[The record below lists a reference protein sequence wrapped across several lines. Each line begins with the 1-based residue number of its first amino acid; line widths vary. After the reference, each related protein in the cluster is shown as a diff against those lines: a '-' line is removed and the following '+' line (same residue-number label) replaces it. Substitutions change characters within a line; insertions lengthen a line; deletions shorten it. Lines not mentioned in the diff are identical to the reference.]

1 MRWTLKNLN
10 TIMEWVN
17 DTMSDIFIG
26 IPMYGGV
33 CTGENALGHI
43 NATKLFLN
51 KGIGYNWQF
60 LYNESLITRAR
71 NGLVK
76 MFYETNCT
84 HLLFIDADISYRAED
99 ILSMIDADKDII
111 CGVYPKKRIAWE
123 KINDALAKGV
133 TGEDLKH
140 YTGDLVINKLNYVD
154 TPIDNKSEPVEI
166 FNGGTGFML
175 IKRSVF
181 DLLKPHCPTYTNDM
195 LPGQQEVVT
204 EYFATSIEPES
215 NRLLSEDYHFC
226 RLARLNGI
234 KVWAAPWVE
243 LGHIG
248 SYKFEGK
255 LL

>member
-1 MRWTLKNLN
+1 
-10 TIMEWVN
+10 
-17 DTMSDIFIG
+17 MSNIFIG

-33 CTGENALGHI
+33 CTGENAIGHI
-43 NATKLFLN
+43 NATKLFLDR
-51 KGIGYNWQF
+51 GIGYNWQF

-76 MFYETNCT
+76 MFYQTDCT

-99 ILSMIDADKDII
+99 IVSMIDADKDII

-123 KINDALAKGV
+123 RINDALAKGII
-133 TGEDLKH
+133 GEDLKH

-154 TPIDNKSEPVEI
+154 TPIEDKSEPVEI

-175 IKRSVF
+175 IKRNVF

-195 LPGQQEVVT
+195 LPGQQEIVT
-204 EYFATSIEPES
+204 EYFATSIEPDS

>member
-1 MRWTLKNLN
+1 
-10 TIMEWVN
+10 MEWVN

-195 LPGQQEVVT
+195 LPGQKEVVT

>member
-1 MRWTLKNLN
+1 
-10 TIMEWVN
+10 
-17 DTMSDIFIG
+17 MSDIFIG

-195 LPGQQEVVT
+195 LPGQKEVVT

>member
-1 MRWTLKNLN
+1 
-10 TIMEWVN
+10 
-17 DTMSDIFIG
+17 MSNIFIG

-43 NATKLFLN
+43 NATKLFLDR
-51 KGIGYNWQF
+51 GIGYNWQF

-76 MFYETNCT
+76 MFYQTDCT

-99 ILSMIDADKDII
+99 IVSMIDADKDII

-123 KINDALAKGV
+123 RINDALAKGII
-133 TGEDLKH
+133 GEDLKH

-154 TPIDNKSEPVEI
+154 TPIADKSEPVEI

-175 IKRSVF
+175 IKRNVF

-195 LPGQQEVVT
+195 LPGQQEIVT
-204 EYFATSIEPES
+204 EYFATSIEPDS

>member
-1 MRWTLKNLN
+1 
-10 TIMEWVN
+10 
-17 DTMSDIFIG
+17 
-26 IPMYGGV
+26 MYGGV
-33 CTGENALGHI
+33 CTGENAIGHI
-43 NATKLFLN
+43 NATKLFLDR
-51 KGIGYNWQF
+51 GVGYNWQF

-76 MFYETNCT
+76 MFYDTECT
-84 HLLFIDADISYRAED
+84 HLMFIDADISYKAED

-123 KINDALAKGV
+123 KINNALAQGII
-133 TGEDLKH
+133 GEDLKH
-140 YTGDLVINKLNYVD
+140 YTGDLVINKLNYID
-154 TPIDNKSEPVEI
+154 TPIANKSEPVEI

-175 IKRSVF
+175 IKREVF

-195 LPGQQEVVT
+195 LPTQQEIVT
-204 EYFATSIEPES
+204 EYFATSIEPDS

-234 KVWAAPWVE
+234 KVWAAPWIE

>member
-1 MRWTLKNLN
+1 
-10 TIMEWVN
+10 
-17 DTMSDIFIG
+17 MSNIFIG

-33 CTGENALGHI
+33 CTGENAIGHI
-43 NATKLFLN
+43 NATKLFLDR
-51 KGIGYNWQF
+51 GIGYNWQF

-76 MFYETNCT
+76 MFYQTDCT

-99 ILSMIDADKDII
+99 IVSMIDADKDII

-123 KINDALAKGV
+123 RINDALAKGIV
-133 TGEDLKH
+133 GEDLKH

-154 TPIDNKSEPVEI
+154 TPIEDKSEPVEI

-195 LPGQQEVVT
+195 LPGQQEIVT
-204 EYFATSIEPES
+204 EYFATSIEPDS

>member
-1 MRWTLKNLN
+1 
-10 TIMEWVN
+10 
-17 DTMSDIFIG
+17 MSNIFIG

-33 CTGENALGHI
+33 CTGENAIGHI
-43 NATKLFLN
+43 NATKLFLDR
-51 KGIGYNWQF
+51 GIGYNWQF

-76 MFYETNCT
+76 MFYQTDCT

-99 ILSMIDADKDII
+99 IVSMIDADKDII

-123 KINDALAKGV
+123 RINDALAKGII
-133 TGEDLKH
+133 GEDLKH

-154 TPIDNKSEPVEI
+154 TPIADKSEPVEI

-175 IKRSVF
+175 IKRNVF

-195 LPGQQEVVT
+195 LPGQQEIVT
-204 EYFATSIEPES
+204 EYFATSIEPDS

>member
-1 MRWTLKNLN
+1 
-10 TIMEWVN
+10 
-17 DTMSDIFIG
+17 MSNIFIG

-33 CTGENALGHI
+33 CTGENAIGHI
-43 NATKLFLN
+43 NATKLFLDR
-51 KGIGYNWQF
+51 GIGYNWQF

-76 MFYETNCT
+76 LFYQTDCT

-99 ILSMIDADKDII
+99 IVSMIDADKDII

-123 KINDALAKGV
+123 RINDALAKGII
-133 TGEDLKH
+133 GEDLKH

-154 TPIDNKSEPVEI
+154 TPIADKSEPVEI

-195 LPGQQEVVT
+195 LPGQQEIVT
-204 EYFATSIEPES
+204 EYFATSIEPDS

>member
-1 MRWTLKNLN
+1 
-10 TIMEWVN
+10 
-17 DTMSDIFIG
+17 
-26 IPMYGGV
+26 MYGGV
-33 CTGENALGHI
+33 CTGENAIGHI
-43 NATKLFLN
+43 NATKLFLDR
-51 KGIGYNWQF
+51 GIGYNWQF

-76 MFYETNCT
+76 MFYQTDCT
-84 HLLFIDADISYRAED
+84 HLLFIDADISYHAED
-99 ILSMIDADKDII
+99 IVSMIDADKDII

-123 KINDALAKGV
+123 RINDALAKGII
-133 TGEDLKH
+133 GEDLKH

-154 TPIDNKSEPVEI
+154 TPIADKSEPVEI

-195 LPGQQEVVT
+195 LPGQQEIVT
-204 EYFATSIEPES
+204 EYFATSIEPDS

>member
-1 MRWTLKNLN
+1 
-10 TIMEWVN
+10 
-17 DTMSDIFIG
+17 
-26 IPMYGGV
+26 MYGGV
-33 CTGENALGHI
+33 CTGENAIGHI
-43 NATKLFLN
+43 NATKLFLDR
-51 KGIGYNWQF
+51 GIGYNWQF

-76 MFYETNCT
+76 MFYQTDCT

-99 ILSMIDADKDII
+99 IVSMIDADKDII

-123 KINDALAKGV
+123 RINDALAKGII
-133 TGEDLKH
+133 GEDLKH

-154 TPIDNKSEPVEI
+154 TPIADKSEPVEI

-195 LPGQQEVVT
+195 LPGQQEIVT
-204 EYFATSIEPES
+204 EYFATSIEPDS

-234 KVWAAPWVE
+234 KVWVAPWVE

>member
-1 MRWTLKNLN
+1 M
-10 TIMEWVN
+10 
-17 DTMSDIFIG
+17 
-26 IPMYGGV
+26 
-33 CTGENALGHI
+33 
-43 NATKLFLN
+43 
-51 KGIGYNWQF
+51 
-60 LYNESLITRAR
+60 
-71 NGLVK
+71 
-76 MFYETNCT
+76 
-84 HLLFIDADISYRAED
+84 FIDADISYKAED

-123 KINDALAKGV
+123 KINNALAQGII
-133 TGEDLKH
+133 GEDLKH
-140 YTGDLVINKLNYVD
+140 YTGDLVINKLNYID
-154 TPIDNKSEPVEI
+154 TPIVNKSEPVEI

-175 IKRSVF
+175 IKREVF

-195 LPGQQEVVT
+195 LPTQQEIVT
-204 EYFATSIEPES
+204 EYFATSIEPDS

>member
-1 MRWTLKNLN
+1 
-10 TIMEWVN
+10 
-17 DTMSDIFIG
+17 MSNIFIG

-43 NATKLFLN
+43 NATKLFLDR
-51 KGIGYNWQF
+51 GIGYNWQF

-76 MFYETNCT
+76 MFYQTDCT

-99 ILSMIDADKDII
+99 IVSMIDADKDII

-123 KINDALAKGV
+123 RINDALAKGII
-133 TGEDLKH
+133 GEDLKH

-154 TPIDNKSEPVEI
+154 TPIENKSEPVEI

-195 LPGQQEVVT
+195 LPGQQEIVT
-204 EYFATSIEPES
+204 EYFATSIEPDS

>member
-1 MRWTLKNLN
+1 
-10 TIMEWVN
+10 MEWVN

>member
-1 MRWTLKNLN
+1 
-10 TIMEWVN
+10 
-17 DTMSDIFIG
+17 
-26 IPMYGGV
+26 MYGGV

-43 NATKLFLN
+43 NATKLFLS

-76 MFYETNCT
+76 MFYETDCT

-99 ILSMIDADKDII
+99 IVSMIDADKDII

-123 KINDALAKGV
+123 RINDALAKGII
-133 TGEDLKH
+133 GEDLKH

-154 TPIDNKSEPVEI
+154 TPIEDKSEPVEI

-175 IKRSVF
+175 IKRNVF

-195 LPGQQEVVT
+195 LPGQQEIVT
-204 EYFATSIEPES
+204 EYFATSIEPDS

>member
-1 MRWTLKNLN
+1 
-10 TIMEWVN
+10 
-17 DTMSDIFIG
+17 MSNIFIG

-33 CTGENALGHI
+33 CTGENAIGHI
-43 NATKLFLN
+43 NATKLFLDR
-51 KGIGYNWQF
+51 GIGYNWQF

-76 MFYETNCT
+76 MFYQTDCT

-99 ILSMIDADKDII
+99 IVSMIDADKDII

-123 KINDALAKGV
+123 RINDALAKGII
-133 TGEDLKH
+133 GEDLKH

-154 TPIDNKSEPVEI
+154 TPIENKSEPVEI

-175 IKRSVF
+175 IKRNVF

-195 LPGQQEVVT
+195 LPGQQEIVT
-204 EYFATSIEPES
+204 EYFATSIEPDS

>member
-1 MRWTLKNLN
+1 
-10 TIMEWVN
+10 
-17 DTMSDIFIG
+17 MSNIFIG

-43 NATKLFLN
+43 NATKLFLDR
-51 KGIGYNWQF
+51 GIGYNGQF

-76 MFYETNCT
+76 MFYQTDCT

-99 ILSMIDADKDII
+99 IVSMIDADKDII

-123 KINDALAKGV
+123 RINDALAKGII
-133 TGEDLKH
+133 GEDLKH

-154 TPIDNKSEPVEI
+154 TPIADKSEPVEI

-195 LPGQQEVVT
+195 LPGQQEIVT
-204 EYFATSIEPES
+204 EYFATSIEPDS

>member
-1 MRWTLKNLN
+1 
-10 TIMEWVN
+10 
-17 DTMSDIFIG
+17 MSNIFIG

-33 CTGENALGHI
+33 CTGENAIGHI
-43 NATKLFLN
+43 NATKLFLDR
-51 KGIGYNWQF
+51 GIGYNWQF

-76 MFYETNCT
+76 MFYQTDCT

-99 ILSMIDADKDII
+99 IVSMIDADKDII

-123 KINDALAKGV
+123 RINDALAKGII
-133 TGEDLKH
+133 GEDLKH

-154 TPIDNKSEPVEI
+154 TPIADKSEPVEI

-175 IKRSVF
+175 IKRNVF

>member
-1 MRWTLKNLN
+1 
-10 TIMEWVN
+10 
-17 DTMSDIFIG
+17 
-26 IPMYGGV
+26 MYGGV
-33 CTGENALGHI
+33 CTGENAIGHI
-43 NATKLFLN
+43 NATKLFLDR
-51 KGIGYNWQF
+51 GIGYNWQF

-76 MFYETNCT
+76 MFYQTDCT

-99 ILSMIDADKDII
+99 IVSMIDADKDII

-123 KINDALAKGV
+123 RINDALAKGII
-133 TGEDLKH
+133 GEDLKH

-154 TPIDNKSEPVEI
+154 TPIADKSEPVEI

-175 IKRSVF
+175 IKRNVF

-195 LPGQQEVVT
+195 LPGQQEIVT
-204 EYFATSIEPES
+204 EYFATSIEPDS

>member
-1 MRWTLKNLN
+1 
-10 TIMEWVN
+10 
-17 DTMSDIFIG
+17 MSNIFIG

-43 NATKLFLN
+43 NATKLFLDR
-51 KGIGYNWQF
+51 GIGYNWQF

-76 MFYETNCT
+76 MFYQTDCT

-99 ILSMIDADKDII
+99 IVSMIDADKDII

-123 KINDALAKGV
+123 RINDALAKGII
-133 TGEDLKH
+133 GEDLKH

-154 TPIDNKSEPVEI
+154 TPIENKSEPVEI

-181 DLLKPHCPTYTNDM
+181 DLLKPHCPIYTNDM
-195 LPGQQEVVT
+195 LPGQQEIVT
-204 EYFATSIEPES
+204 EYFATSIEPDS

>member
-1 MRWTLKNLN
+1 
-10 TIMEWVN
+10 
-17 DTMSDIFIG
+17 MSNIFIG

-33 CTGENALGHI
+33 CTGENAIGHI
-43 NATKLFLN
+43 NATKLFLDR
-51 KGIGYNWQF
+51 GIGYNWQF

-76 MFYETNCT
+76 MFYQTDCT

-99 ILSMIDADKDII
+99 IVSMIDVDKDII

-123 KINDALAKGV
+123 RINDALAKGII
-133 TGEDLKH
+133 GEDLKH

-154 TPIDNKSEPVEI
+154 TPIADKSEPVEI

-175 IKRSVF
+175 IKRNVF

-195 LPGQQEVVT
+195 LPGQQEIVT
-204 EYFATSIEPES
+204 EYFATSIEPDS

>member
-1 MRWTLKNLN
+1 
-10 TIMEWVN
+10 
-17 DTMSDIFIG
+17 MSDIFIG

>member
-1 MRWTLKNLN
+1 MTSKNLN
-10 TIMEWVN
+10 TIMGLVN
-17 DTMSDIFIG
+17 DTMSNIFIG

-33 CTGENALGHI
+33 CTGENAIGHI
-43 NATKLFLN
+43 NATKLFLD

-76 MFYETNCT
+76 MFYETECT

-99 ILSMIDADKDII
+99 IVSMIDADKDII

-123 KINDALAKGV
+123 KINDALAKGI
-133 TGEDLKH
+133 TGDDLKH

-154 TPIDNKSEPVEI
+154 TPIEDKSQPVEI

-204 EYFATSIEPES
+204 EYFATSIEPDS

>member
-1 MRWTLKNLN
+1 
-10 TIMEWVN
+10 
-17 DTMSDIFIG
+17 MSNIFIG

-33 CTGENALGHI
+33 CTGENAIGHI
-43 NATKLFLN
+43 NATKLFLDRE
-51 KGIGYNWQF
+51 IGYNWQF

-76 MFYETNCT
+76 MFYQTDCT

-99 ILSMIDADKDII
+99 IVSMIDADKDII

-123 KINDALAKGV
+123 RINDALAKGII
-133 TGEDLKH
+133 GEDLKH

-154 TPIDNKSEPVEI
+154 TPIADKSEPVEI

-175 IKRSVF
+175 IKRNVF

-195 LPGQQEVVT
+195 LPGQQEIVT
-204 EYFATSIEPES
+204 EYFATSIEPDS

>member
-1 MRWTLKNLN
+1 
-10 TIMEWVN
+10 
-17 DTMSDIFIG
+17 MSNIFIG

-33 CTGENALGHI
+33 CTGENAIGHI
-43 NATKLFLN
+43 NATKLFLDRE
-51 KGIGYNWQF
+51 IGYNWQF

-76 MFYETNCT
+76 MFYQTDCT

-99 ILSMIDADKDII
+99 IVSMIDADKDII

-123 KINDALAKGV
+123 RINDALAKGII
-133 TGEDLKH
+133 GEDLKH

-154 TPIDNKSEPVEI
+154 TPIADKSEPVEI

-195 LPGQQEVVT
+195 LPGQQEIVT
-204 EYFATSIEPES
+204 EYFATSIEPDS

>member
-1 MRWTLKNLN
+1 
-10 TIMEWVN
+10 
-17 DTMSDIFIG
+17 MSNIFIG

-33 CTGENALGHI
+33 CTGENAIGHI
-43 NATKLFLN
+43 NATKLFLD

-76 MFYETNCT
+76 MFYETDCT

-99 ILSMIDADKDII
+99 ILSMLDADKEII

-123 KINDALAKGV
+123 KINHAIEQGISGD
-133 TGEDLKH
+133 DLKY

-154 TPIDNKSEPVEI
+154 SPIDNKTIPVEI

-175 IKRSVF
+175 IKREVF
-181 DLLKPHCPTYTNDM
+181 DALKPHCPTYTNDM
-195 LPGQQEVVT
+195 LQDQKEIVT

-226 RLARLNGI
+226 RLARLNNI

>member
-1 MRWTLKNLN
+1 
-10 TIMEWVN
+10 
-17 DTMSDIFIG
+17 MSNIFIG

-33 CTGENALGHI
+33 CTGENAIGHI
-43 NATKLFLN
+43 NATKLFLDR
-51 KGIGYNWQF
+51 GIGYNWQF

-76 MFYETNCT
+76 MFYQTDCT

-99 ILSMIDADKDII
+99 IVSMIDADKDIT

-123 KINDALAKGV
+123 RINDALAKGII
-133 TGEDLKH
+133 GEDLKH

-154 TPIDNKSEPVEI
+154 TPIADKSEPVEI

-195 LPGQQEVVT
+195 LPGQQEIVT
-204 EYFATSIEPES
+204 EYFATSIEPDS

>member
-1 MRWTLKNLN
+1 
-10 TIMEWVN
+10 
-17 DTMSDIFIG
+17 
-26 IPMYGGV
+26 MYGGV

-43 NATKLFLN
+43 NATKLFLDR
-51 KGIGYNWQF
+51 GIGYNWQF

-76 MFYETNCT
+76 MFYQTDCT

-99 ILSMIDADKDII
+99 IVSMIDADKDII

-123 KINDALAKGV
+123 RINDALAKGII
-133 TGEDLKH
+133 GEDLKH

-154 TPIDNKSEPVEI
+154 TPIADKSEPVEI

-195 LPGQQEVVT
+195 LPGQQEIVT
-204 EYFATSIEPES
+204 EYFATSIEPDS

>member
-1 MRWTLKNLN
+1 
-10 TIMEWVN
+10 
-17 DTMSDIFIG
+17 MSNIFIG

-33 CTGENALGHI
+33 CTGENAIGHI
-43 NATKLFLN
+43 NATKLFLDR
-51 KGIGYNWQF
+51 GVGYNWQF

-76 MFYETNCT
+76 MFYDTECT
-84 HLLFIDADISYRAED
+84 HLMFIDADISYRAED
-99 ILSMIDADKDII
+99 ILSMIDADKDVI

-123 KINDALAKGV
+123 KINNALAQGII
-133 TGEDLKH
+133 GEDLKY

-154 TPIDNKSEPVEI
+154 TPIENKSEPVEI

-175 IKRSVF
+175 IKREVF

-195 LPGQQEVVT
+195 LPTQQEIVT
-204 EYFATSIEPES
+204 EYFATSIEPDS

-234 KVWAAPWVE
+234 KIWAAPWVK

-248 SYKFEGK
+248 SYKFEGQ
-255 LL
+255 L

>member
-1 MRWTLKNLN
+1 
-10 TIMEWVN
+10 
-17 DTMSDIFIG
+17 
-26 IPMYGGV
+26 MYGGV

-43 NATKLFLN
+43 NATKLFLDR
-51 KGIGYNWQF
+51 GIGYNWQF

-76 MFYETNCT
+76 MFYQTDCT

-99 ILSMIDADKDII
+99 IVSMIDADKDII

-123 KINDALAKGV
+123 RINDALAKGII
-133 TGEDLKH
+133 GEDLKH

-154 TPIDNKSEPVEI
+154 TPIADKSEPVEI

-181 DLLKPHCPTYTNDM
+181 DLLKPHCPIYTNDM
-195 LPGQQEVVT
+195 LPGQQEIVT
-204 EYFATSIEPES
+204 EYFATSIEPDS

>member
-1 MRWTLKNLN
+1 
-10 TIMEWVN
+10 MEWVN
-17 DTMSDIFIG
+17 DTMSNIFIG

-33 CTGENALGHI
+33 CTGENAIGHI

>member
-1 MRWTLKNLN
+1 
-10 TIMEWVN
+10 
-17 DTMSDIFIG
+17 
-26 IPMYGGV
+26 MYGGV
-33 CTGENALGHI
+33 CTGENAIGHI
-43 NATKLFLN
+43 NATKLFLDR
-51 KGIGYNWQF
+51 GIGYNWQF

-76 MFYETNCT
+76 MFYQTDCT

-99 ILSMIDADKDII
+99 IVSMIDADKDII

-123 KINDALAKGV
+123 RINDALAKGIV
-133 TGEDLKH
+133 GEDLKH

-154 TPIDNKSEPVEI
+154 TPIEDKSEPVEI

-195 LPGQQEVVT
+195 LPGQQEIVT
-204 EYFATSIEPES
+204 EYFATSIEPDS

>member
-1 MRWTLKNLN
+1 
-10 TIMEWVN
+10 
-17 DTMSDIFIG
+17 MSNIFIG

-43 NATKLFLN
+43 NATKLFLDR
-51 KGIGYNWQF
+51 GIGYNWQF

-76 MFYETNCT
+76 MFYQTDCT

-99 ILSMIDADKDII
+99 IVSMIDADKDII

-123 KINDALAKGV
+123 RINDALAKGII
-133 TGEDLKH
+133 GEDLKH

-154 TPIDNKSEPVEI
+154 TPIADKSEPVEI

-195 LPGQQEVVT
+195 LPGQQEIVT
-204 EYFATSIEPES
+204 EYFATSIEPDS

>member
-1 MRWTLKNLN
+1 
-10 TIMEWVN
+10 
-17 DTMSDIFIG
+17 MSNIFIG

-33 CTGENALGHI
+33 CTGENAIGHI
-43 NATKLFLN
+43 NATKLFLDR
-51 KGIGYNWQF
+51 GVGYNWQF

-76 MFYETNCT
+76 MFYDTECT
-84 HLLFIDADISYRAED
+84 HLMFIDADISYKAED

-123 KINDALAKGV
+123 KINNALAQGII
-133 TGEDLKH
+133 GEDLKH
-140 YTGDLVINKLNYVD
+140 YTGDLVINKLNYID
-154 TPIDNKSEPVEI
+154 TPIANKSEPVEI

-175 IKRSVF
+175 IKREVF

-195 LPGQQEVVT
+195 LPTQQEIVT
-204 EYFATSIEPES
+204 EYFATSIEPDS

>member
-1 MRWTLKNLN
+1 
-10 TIMEWVN
+10 
-17 DTMSDIFIG
+17 
-26 IPMYGGV
+26 MYGGV
-33 CTGENALGHI
+33 CTGENAIGHI
-43 NATKLFLN
+43 NATKLFLDR
-51 KGIGYNWQF
+51 GIGYNWQF

-76 MFYETNCT
+76 MFYQTDCT

-99 ILSMIDADKDII
+99 IVSMIDADKDII

-123 KINDALAKGV
+123 RINDALAKGII
-133 TGEDLKH
+133 GENLKH

-154 TPIDNKSEPVEI
+154 TPIADKSEPVEI

-175 IKRSVF
+175 IKRNVF

-195 LPGQQEVVT
+195 LPGQQEIVT
-204 EYFATSIEPES
+204 EYFATSIEPDS

>member
-1 MRWTLKNLN
+1 
-10 TIMEWVN
+10 
-17 DTMSDIFIG
+17 MSNIFIG

-33 CTGENALGHI
+33 CTGENAIGHI
-43 NATKLFLN
+43 NATKLFLDR
-51 KGIGYNWQF
+51 GIGYNWQF

-76 MFYETNCT
+76 MFYQTDCT

-99 ILSMIDADKDII
+99 IVSMIDADKDII

-123 KINDALAKGV
+123 RINDVLAKGII
-133 TGEDLKH
+133 GEDLKH

-154 TPIDNKSEPVEI
+154 TPIADKSEPVEI

-195 LPGQQEVVT
+195 LPGQQEIVT
-204 EYFATSIEPES
+204 EYFATSIEPDS

>member
-1 MRWTLKNLN
+1 MGYRT
-10 TIMEWVN
+10 
-17 DTMSDIFIG
+17 DTMSNIFIG

-33 CTGENALGHI
+33 CTGENAIGHI
-43 NATKLFLN
+43 NATKLFLDR
-51 KGIGYNWQF
+51 GVGYNWQF

-76 MFYETNCT
+76 MFYDTECT
-84 HLLFIDADISYRAED
+84 HLMFIDADISYKAED

-123 KINDALAKGV
+123 KINNALAQGII
-133 TGEDLKH
+133 GEDLKH
-140 YTGDLVINKLNYVD
+140 YTGDLVINKLNYID
-154 TPIDNKSEPVEI
+154 TPIENKSEPVEI

-175 IKRSVF
+175 IKREVF

-195 LPGQQEVVT
+195 LPTQQEVVT
-204 EYFATSIEPES
+204 EYFATSIEPDS